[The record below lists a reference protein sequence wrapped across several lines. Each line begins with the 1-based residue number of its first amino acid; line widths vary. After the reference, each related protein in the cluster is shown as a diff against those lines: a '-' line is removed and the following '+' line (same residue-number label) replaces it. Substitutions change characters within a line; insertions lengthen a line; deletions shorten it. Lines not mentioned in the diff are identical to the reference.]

1 MGLPDCAMSRSDP
14 TQAPQSLK
22 EIALFAGL
30 PPDTLARIQKRC
42 TWCLYEPGQPIVDYL
57 DTSTDVYFIAAGE
70 ARASIYSVVGK
81 AVIYCDLGL
90 GEMFGEVAAID
101 GAPRSA
107 SIEARTHC
115 VVASISAAAFREILR
130 SEPEVTQALLRYFVT
145 KIRQLTTRV
154 YEFSALAVS
163 NRIQAEIL
171 RLAGS
176 ARRQGK
182 IALIGD
188 APTHAE
194 IASRTSTHRE
204 AVSRELN
211 RLSRIGII
219 ERRGRNLIVKD
230 VDRLTT
236 MVRQVTGE

>member
-1 MGLPDCAMSRSDP
+1 MSHSQP
-14 TQAPQSLK
+14 GQAPESLK
-22 EIALFAGL
+22 EIAVFAGL
-30 PPDTLARIQKRC
+30 PPDTLARIQQRC
-42 TWCLYEPGQPIVDYL
+42 AWCRYEPGEPIVDYL
-57 DTSTDVYFIAAGE
+57 DTSSDVYFIATGE
-70 ARASIYSVVGK
+70 ARATIYSVAGK
-81 AVIYCDLGL
+81 AVIYCDLRP

-107 SIEARTHC
+107 SIEARTRC
-115 VVASISAAAFREILR
+115 VVASISAAAFWEILQ
-130 SEPEVTQALLRYFVT
+130 SEPAVTQALLRNFAA

-176 ARRQGK
+176 APRQGK
-182 IALIGD
+182 AAHIGA

-204 AVSRELN
+204 AVSREFN
-211 RLSRIGII
+211 RLSRIGVI
-219 ERRGRNLIVKD
+219 EQRGRTLIVKD
-230 VDRLTT
+230 IDRLTT
-236 MVRQVTGE
+236 MVREVTGE